1 LTHDFETPFES
12 IESAQ
17 EFLKLL
23 SDTVIDAKRGV
34 AADMASATDAK
45 HSRRIDA
52 LRLVSYNL
60 DKLELHLK
68 TSARILND
76 LRMVRRV
83 LLEEKAALAATG
95 SD

>member
-1 LTHDFETPFES
+1 MTQDFETPFES

-23 SDTVIDAKRGV
+23 SDTVVDAKRGV
-34 AADMASATDAK
+34 ETDITAAANAQ
-45 HSRRIDA
+45 HSRHIDA

-68 TSARILND
+68 ISARILND

-83 LLEEKAALAATG
+83 LLEEKTAVAATG
-95 SD
+95 TD